1 MSKSLFEQAL
11 ALEGVSPEV
20 AKVAR
25 SIYQQESGSGSNT
38 KTSNAGA
45 VGGMQIIGPTFKSV
59 ADKDWD
65 INDPLQNARAGI
77 RYVAQGFAAS
87 GGNAALTG
95 AYYYGGPGGMEKAR
109 KGIAVSDPRNPKAPT
124 TLEYGA
130 QVAARAGMADE
141 VPAVAPPLA
150 QEAPTR
156 PEGWPVL
163 PTARQPRAGKSTA
176 PQEALLDQSNAQVGA
191 MTATDAA
198 SRAQTQGVVDAET
211 ALQAR
216 KDATGFGTVFQ
227 EGRRDPRLQP
237 LFTALDYFGAEK
249 EEVPPGWNYAALRDE
264 VEAGHTDEE
273 REYLRENATGP
284 QALSRAQAQVAAR
297 RDQDETYGLAG
308 GFSAFAGQMAAGMLD
323 PVGFALGLGVGK
335 ALQSVGIGSRALA
348 AAGRS
353 GAATTSFLAENALA
367 NISVELMQDAMGEV
381 KTSADY
387 AMAGASGALLAAP
400 FIKGALRTGQAD
412 AVNAMVD
419 GIKTRAVKEQMEAIA
434 AVAQE
439 TGETNP
445 TKLARM
451 VEQRELDNIMQD
463 VQESTKP
470 NAIRE
475 QVIPEDLARELR
487 DEFTGVQQEAP
498 AVKAVEEPVV
508 KADEPEAPATVPQAV
523 EIDLPPDV
531 VFTPGKGAEVTTP
544 TGEVIAVRFGSE
556 GKAPYKLGPNTYRTA
571 DVLKAIRTMGGEQ
584 SAVVDYFLKR
594 LSKAV
599 LDTPIR
605 MTTKTKNSNF
615 DLRQGNIT
623 VKAQGQGNL
632 NGTLAAMAPHQ
643 RQVVL
648 HEVTHAATAA
658 KIEAYLRAPAK
669 VDPKL
674 RVAMDQLTDL
684 FERYKAEHASQG
696 GGEGGR
702 YATTQLHEF
711 AAELWTDNATRN
723 ILRGMPGKSVAGKAS
738 SAWAELLGVLSK
750 ILGFGSDAG
759 ALKEGTKLLDMV
771 MASDGSNIVH
781 DLTNMPLLQG
791 PVQQAATSRRQ
802 AERLFQHARS
812 FMQQNP
818 INVERLKVI
827 TAKVGGMSD
836 GLVLAASKNPVLQMV
851 ASLVTETTT
860 GAAGRK
866 ANVAIRSHMLHKKL
880 MGNLMPDYTGGFEVW
895 NKATG
900 GNVWDSVMV
909 GAKRREFDRHV
920 YDELLNR
927 RDPNYTPNPDG
938 NIMRAANAA
947 EEMFE
952 RARVAQVDA
961 GTLGADNLPGNSRG
975 YVPQALD
982 GTKLQDLSV
991 QDLHLMHGELSRQFQ
1006 NRLGWDAAFADAFA
1020 PYYTDRIRKRA
1031 MGSKGIDGLSAGG
1044 DAGQVVRD
1052 TLEDMSLDPHMRDRA
1067 EAASKARAGLGQ
1079 TKKRLDLDLR
1089 AQLRPGLQMADLYV
1103 TDPLTLGRSY
1113 ARRTAGNVALTESG
1127 ILGIRGV
1134 QSLRAAAEAKVMD
1147 GTTPT
1152 QAELDAFDRV
1162 MAEVMGTPVAGQ
1174 VVSAGATNL
1183 GLLVGLQRL
1192 GGLVFTQAAET
1203 MQLIHHLG
1211 LRSLFSGVA
1220 SLPSILGD
1228 VGRIKKGLPPN
1239 RHLLTSIEQ
1248 YGGEIGT
1255 DSYKMVAPLDP
1266 PDARLEQ
1273 YMEQSGILSRLLRG
1287 GGHLQSKIS
1296 GFRGLMA
1303 AQHRMAAEQILMKAA
1318 RFIRDGGEDV
1328 ALRDM
1333 GFTKEVT
1340 DSLRLDLHNVAQ
1352 WDAKGRLQSF
1362 DMTQVSDPR
1371 TAEAF
1376 VQAVHR
1382 GTSQIIQGTFIGER
1396 NKWLHNDYLRL
1407 MLQLRVF
1414 GLTAAEKQWGRTRM
1428 NHSYTYAAGMM
1439 LGQMALVAPIHAAR
1453 VQFASVG
1460 REDREKYIKEN
1471 MNPVAFAR
1479 ATMNYSSLSGLMGDV
1494 MEIGSGVA
1502 AGWGGKDAAELMGA
1516 RQQSGG
1522 VGRIIPAAGSIDAFQ
1537 KVVTGKANAYTA
1549 LKQLPFS
1556 SLWYLAPAIN
1566 LAKEK

>member
-65 INDPLQNARAGI
+65 INDPLHNARAGI
-77 RYVAQGFAAS
+77 RYVAKGFEAS

-141 VPAVAPPLA
+141 VPALAPPLA
-150 QEAPTR
+150 PEPPAR

-163 PTARQPRAGKSTA
+163 PTARQPREGKSTA
-176 PQEALLDQSNAQVGA
+176 PQEALLDQSNAQVGV
-191 MTATDAA
+191 MTGTAPA
-198 SRAQTQGVVDAET
+198 SRAQTQASIDTEA

-237 LFTALDYFGAEK
+237 LFTALDYFGAEQ

-273 REYLRENATGP
+273 REYLRENSTGP
-284 QALSRAQAQVAAR
+284 QALLRAQGQVLYR
-297 RDQDETYGLAG
+297 REQDETYGLAG

-367 NISVELMQDAMGEV
+367 NVSVELMQDAMGEV

-387 AMAGASGALLAAP
+387 ALAGASGALLSAP

-412 AVNAMVD
+412 AVNALVD
-419 GIKTRAVKEQMEAIA
+419 GIKTKAVKEQMDAIA
-434 AVAQE
+434 TVVRD
-439 TGETNP
+439 TGETDP
-445 TKLARM
+445 VKVARM

-463 VQESTKP
+463 VQEATKP
-470 NAIRE
+470 NPIRE
-475 QVIPEDLARELR
+475 QVVPEDVAREQR
-487 DEFTGVQQEAP
+487 AEFTGTPERI
-498 AVKAVEEPVV
+498 EEPAPV
-508 KADEPEAPATVPQAV
+508 EAKVDPATTPTAVPEAV
-523 EIDLPPDV
+523 EIPMDPTLFPKER
-531 VFTPGKGAEVTTP
+531 TIATKAGHEVS
-544 TGEVIAVRFGSE
+544 IAVG
-556 GKAPYKLGPNTYRTA
+556 APNKVFKPGPFVHSTR
-571 DVLKAIRTMGGEQ
+571 DVLKEMRKLGGDTVGQ
-584 SAVVDYFLKR
+584 IDYFLKG
-594 LSKAV
+594 LSKDV
-599 LDTPIR
+599 LDVPVR
-605 MTTKTKNSNF
+605 MHPTQKRGAYYPASGSIVAPAKGVVAK
-615 DLRQGNIT
+615 DLP
-623 VKAQGQGNL
+623 A
-632 NGTLAAMAPHQ
+632 TLASMTAWE
-643 RQVVL
+643 RNVVL
-648 HEVTHAATAA
+648 HEITHAATFA
-658 KIEAYLRAPAK
+658 KLEAYVRQPNE
-669 VDPKL
+669 VSPKL
-674 RVAMDQLTDL
+674 RQAAEQLTDL
-684 FERYKAEHASQG
+684 FERFKQHPAAASMRAAFPELG
-696 GGEGGR
+696 AG
-702 YATTQLHEF
+702 YATKNIHEF
-711 AAELWTDNATRN
+711 AAQMWSDASTREV
-723 ILRGMPGKSVAGKAS
+723 LKGMPGKTVAGRPS
-738 SAWAELLGVLSK
+738 SAWREMLDILARV
-750 ILGFGSDAG
+750 LGFKNDG
-759 ALKEGTKLLDMV
+759 LQEGMRLLDTIISTTDTQVRNLSTDELMV
-771 MASDGSNIVH
+771 SSPQA
-781 DLTNMPLLQG
+781 
-791 PVQQAATSRRQ
+791 QAATSRRQ
-802 AERLFQHARS
+802 AERMFQHAAS

-880 MGNLMPDYTGGFEVW
+880 MGNLLPDYTGGFEVW

-900 GNVWDSVMV
+900 GGVWDSVMV

-938 NIMRAANAA
+938 NIVRAANAA

-952 RARVAQVDA
+952 RARVAQIDA

-1006 NRLGWDAAFADAFA
+1006 TRLGWDKPFADVFA

-1134 QSLRAAAEAKVMD
+1134 QALRAAAEAKVAD

-1162 MAEVMGTPVAGQ
+1162 TAEVMGTPVAGQ

-1228 VGRIKKGLPPN
+1228 VGRLKKGLPPE

-1255 DSYKMVAPLDP
+1255 DAYKMVAPLDP

-1273 YMEQSGILSRLLRG
+1273 YMEQSGVLSRLLRG

-1340 DSLRLDLHNVAQ
+1340 DSLRLDLHNVAK
-1352 WDAKGRLQSF
+1352 WDANGRLQSF

-1428 NHSYTYAAGMM
+1428 NHSYTYAAGML

-1453 VQFASVG
+1453 VQFASMG

-1471 MNPVAFAR
+1471 MNPIAFAR

-1522 VGRIIPAAGSIDAFQ
+1522 VGRIIPAAGTIDAFQ
-1537 KVVTGKANAYTA
+1537 RVVTGKANAYTA
-1549 LKQLPFS
+1549 MKQLPFS